1 MFEPHSQSHPGFD
14 MHVLVLYSSNMTNK
28 RSTISNKDIVLR
40 TASTLFLT
48 KGFQVTSM
56 DEIVALSKVSKT
68 NIYYHY
74 KSKEEL
80 LLAIIDQL
88 ISRYEER
95 ISLALTQDMSISAK
109 MERLFRILTED
120 NDQNDYVGGCPF
132 LTLYTQTSHSSSEAR
147 AKIKAFFDKQ
157 LQVVEQLLEDGVEK
171 KELSRNLPVH
181 ETAALIVSS
190 IEGAL
195 FLTKATNNP
204 MLVQNLIQA
213 FALMLK

>member
-80 LLAIIDQL
+80 LLAIVDQL

-95 ISLALTQDMSISAK
+95 ISRALTQDMSISAK

-120 NDQNDYVGGCPF
+120 NEQNDYVGGCPF
-132 LTLYTQTSHSSSEAR
+132 LTLYTQTSHSSPEAR

-157 LQVVEQLLEDGVEK
+157 LQVVEQLLEEGVEK
-171 KELSRNLPVH
+171 KELRSNLPVH

>member
-1 MFEPHSQSHPGFD
+1 MFEHHFQSHRGFD
-14 MHVLVLYSSNMTNK
+14 LHVVVLYSSNMTNK
-28 RSTISNKDIVLR
+28 RSSISNKDIVLQ

-80 LLAIIDQL
+80 LLAIVDQL

-95 ISLALTQDMSISAK
+95 ISRTLTQDMSIPAK

-120 NDQNDYVGGCPF
+120 NEQIDYVGGCPF

-157 LQVVEQLLEDGVEK
+157 LQVVEKLLEEGVEK

-181 ETAALIVSS
+181 ETAALIVTS

-204 MLVQNLIQA
+204 MLAQNLIQA
-213 FALMLK
+213 FASMLK

>member
-1 MFEPHSQSHPGFD
+1 MFEHHFQSHRGFD
-14 MHVLVLYSSNMTNK
+14 IHIIVLYSSNMTNK
-28 RSTISNKDIVLR
+28 RSSISNKDIVLQ

-80 LLAIIDQL
+80 LLAIVDQL

-95 ISLALTQDMSISAK
+95 ISRTLTQDMSIPAK

-120 NDQNDYVGGCPF
+120 NEQIDYVGGCPF

-157 LQVVEQLLEDGVEK
+157 LQVVEKLLEEGMEK

-181 ETAALIVSS
+181 ETAVMIVTS

-204 MLVQNLIQA
+204 MLAQNLIQA
-213 FALMLK
+213 IASMLK

>member
-1 MFEPHSQSHPGFD
+1 MKNKK
-14 MHVLVLYSSNMTNK
+14 SS
-28 RSTISNKDIVLR
+28 ISNKDIVLQ

-48 KGFQVTSM
+48 KGYQVTSM
-56 DEIVALSKVSKT
+56 DEIVAISKVSKT

-80 LLAIIDQL
+80 LLAIVDQL

-95 ISLALTQDMSISAK
+95 ISRTLMQDMSIPAK
-109 MERLFRILTED
+109 MERLFTILTED
-120 NDQNDYVGGCPF
+120 NEQSDYVGGCPF

-147 AKIKAFFDKQ
+147 AKIKGFFDKQ
-157 LQVVEQLLEDGVEK
+157 LQVVEKLLEEGIEK
-171 KELSRNLPVH
+171 NELSRNLPVH
-181 ETAALIVSS
+181 ETAALIVTS

-213 FALMLK
+213 FASMLK

>member
-1 MFEPHSQSHPGFD
+1 MFEHHFRSHPGFD
-14 MHVLVLYSSNMTNK
+14 IHIIVLYGSNMTNK
-28 RSTISNKDIVLR
+28 RSSISNKDIVLQ

-80 LLAIIDQL
+80 LLAIVDQL
-88 ISRYEER
+88 ILRYEER
-95 ISLALTQDMSISAK
+95 ISRTLTQDMSIPAK

-120 NDQNDYVGGCPF
+120 NEQIDYVGGCPF

-157 LQVVEQLLEDGVEK
+157 LQVVEKLLEEGIEK

-181 ETAALIVSS
+181 ETAALIVTS

-204 MLVQNLIQA
+204 MLAQNLIQA
-213 FALMLK
+213 FASMLK

>member
-1 MFEPHSQSHPGFD
+1 MFELHYQFHTGFD
-14 MHVLVLYSSNMTNK
+14 MHIVVLYSSNMTKK
-28 RSTISNKDIVLR
+28 RSSISNKDIVLQ

-80 LLAIIDQL
+80 LLAIVDQL

-95 ISLALTQDMSISAK
+95 ISRILTQDMSIPAK

-120 NDQNDYVGGCPF
+120 NEQIDYVGGCPF

-157 LQVVEQLLEDGVEK
+157 LQVVEKLLEEGMEK
-171 KELSRNLPVH
+171 KELSRDLPVH
-181 ETAALIVSS
+181 ETAALIVTS

-204 MLVQNLIQA
+204 MLAQNLVQA
-213 FALMLK
+213 FASLLK

>member
-1 MFEPHSQSHPGFD
+1 MFEHHFQSHRGFD
-14 MHVLVLYSSNMTNK
+14 LHVVVLYSSNMTNK
-28 RSTISNKDIVLR
+28 RSSISNKDIVLQ

-80 LLAIIDQL
+80 LLAIVDQL

-95 ISLALTQDMSISAK
+95 ISRTLTQDMSIPAK

-120 NDQNDYVGGCPF
+120 NEQIDYVGGCPF

-157 LQVVEQLLEDGVEK
+157 LQLVEKLLEEGIEK

-181 ETAALIVSS
+181 ETAALIVTS

-204 MLVQNLIQA
+204 MLAQNLIQA
-213 FALMLK
+213 FASMLK